1 MLGVFLLAIP
11 GRTNAQDSSAVEDR
25 GNAVHS
31 GIIEVDTVEAGSDD
45 ILVPTGRFVR
55 LEGLYPF
62 FAGGLNVGEALGAV
76 GEVLDLESVRG
87 KTVLLDFWASWCR
100 PCIEEIP
107 ETNEF
112 AAHFADS
119 EDFVFIS
126 VNQDVL
132 TSGGD
137 VEYVRNFVRD
147 RGIEYPVL
155 VDQPA
160 PSLKR
165 LFRIRAW
172 PTRIMIS
179 PEGEILERPV
189 GRLTLSAA
197 AEYLRRR

>member
-1 MLGVFLLAIP
+1 MLGFLLLTIP
-11 GRTNAQDSSAVEDR
+11 GRANAQDR
-25 GNAVHS
+25 GNAVHL
-31 GIIEVDTVEAGSDD
+31 GVVEVDTAETGIGD
-45 ILVPTGRFVR
+45 ILVPSGRFVR
-55 LEGLYPF
+55 LEGFYPF
-62 FAGGLNVGEALGAV
+62 FAGSTKVGEAPGAISDV
-76 GEVLDLESVRG
+76 IDLESVRG

-112 AAHFADS
+112 AAQFADLD
-119 EDFVFIS
+119 DFVFIS

-137 VEYVRNFVRD
+137 VEYVRDFVRE

-160 PSLKR
+160 PSLKK
-165 LFRIRAW
+165 LFKIRAW